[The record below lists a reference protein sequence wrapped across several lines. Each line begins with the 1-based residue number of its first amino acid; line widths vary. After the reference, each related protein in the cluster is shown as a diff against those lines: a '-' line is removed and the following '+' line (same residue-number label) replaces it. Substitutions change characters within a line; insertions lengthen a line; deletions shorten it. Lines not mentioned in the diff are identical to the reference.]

1 MSNYILYPIVELK
14 GFIIFSVIFLFF
26 GTAMV
31 LYFMG
36 RAKAG
41 MEAFRW
47 QALFLGRT
55 RREIIWMCLGIS
67 QIALVVSTIC
77 FFVPMGIVQIT
88 ALALLCATKG
98 FLGLSLGGF
107 MGELLFG
114 GLTGTALMAGNLLMD
129 YMKETGVDVYILLI
143 WAMLS
148 LFVIQYGIYFFIKGL
163 ERMLQRHERA
173 KKRQE
178 QRKKHKAEE

>member
-1 MSNYILYPIVELK
+1 MSNFILYPIVELK
-14 GFIIFSVIFLFF
+14 GFIIFSVIVLFF
-26 GTAMV
+26 STVMV
-31 LYFMG
+31 LFFMG
-36 RAKAG
+36 RTKAG

-55 RREIIWMCLGIS
+55 RREIVWMCLGIS
-67 QIALVVSTIC
+67 QISLVVSTVC
-77 FFVPMGIVQIT
+77 FFVPMGIVQIA
-88 ALALLCATKG
+88 ALGLLCVVKG
-98 FLGLSLGGF
+98 ILGLSPGGF
-107 MGELLFG
+107 FGELVFG

-163 ERMLQRHERA
+163 ERMLQQHERA
-173 KKRQE
+173 RKRQE
-178 QRKKHKAEE
+178 QRKRRKAEK

>member
-14 GFIIFSVIFLFF
+14 WFIVFSVILLFF

-31 LYFMG
+31 LLFMG

-55 RREIIWMCLGIS
+55 RREIVWMCLGIS
-67 QIALVVSTIC
+67 QIAFVISTVC
-77 FFVPMGIVQIT
+77 FFVPMGNVQIT
-88 ALALLCATKG
+88 ALALLCVARG
-98 FLGLSLGGF
+98 ILGLSPSGF
-107 MGELLFG
+107 FGELLFG

-129 YMKETGVDVYILLI
+129 YMNETGVDLYILLI

-163 ERMLQRHERA
+163 ERMLQQHERA
-173 KKRQE
+173 RERQE
-178 QRKKHKAEE
+178 QREKRKAEK

>member
-14 GFIIFSVIFLFF
+14 GFIILSVIFLFF
-26 GTAMV
+26 CTALV
-31 LYFMG
+31 LFFMG

-55 RREIIWMCLGIS
+55 RREIIWMSMGIS
-67 QIALVVSTIC
+67 QIAFVVSTVC
-77 FFVPMGIVQIT
+77 FFVPMGTVQIT
-88 ALALLCATKG
+88 ALALLCVMKG
-98 FLGLSLGGF
+98 ILGLSLGGF
-107 MGELLFG
+107 IGELVFG

-163 ERMLQRHERA
+163 ERMLQQHERA
-173 KKRQE
+173 KQRQE
-178 QRKKHKAEE
+178 QRKKLKAEK